1 MRDMLVSRLLLLD
14 PDLDEAGM
22 ILLMAGYFIENRPGT
37 SQVADAV
44 NSGKGLP

>member
-1 MRDMLVSRLLLLD
+1 MSGVVTNLCV
-14 PDLDEAGM
+14 
-22 ILLMAGYFIENRPGT
+22 ENRPGT